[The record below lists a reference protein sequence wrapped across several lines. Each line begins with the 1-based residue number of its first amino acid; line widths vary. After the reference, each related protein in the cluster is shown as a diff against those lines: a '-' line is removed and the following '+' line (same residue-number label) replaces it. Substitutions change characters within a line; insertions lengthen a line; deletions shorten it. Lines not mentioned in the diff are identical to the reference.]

1 MLAVLGG
8 LADVE
13 RDLIRTRTAEGRSRA
28 KARGQPMAP
37 WVAEYLH
44 EITVFPNGKHD
55 DQVDSTA
62 QFLDWYK
69 KPFVGQNIFELYRR
83 DWEADQQR
91 RKPQPTQ
98 TTWAIGSMEWF
109 AEQKKSR

>member
-1 MLAVLGG
+1 M
-8 LADVE
+8 
-13 RDLIRTRTAEGRSRA
+13 
-28 KARGQPMAP
+28 
-37 WVAEYLH
+37 
-44 EITVFPNGKHD
+44 TVFPNGKHD

-69 KPFVGQNIFELYRR
+69 KPFVGQNMFELYRR

-98 TTWAIGSMEWF
+98 PTWAIGSREWL
-109 AEQKKSR
+109 AEQQKKAG